1 MVTNFNLKLA
11 NLTLDWFCKDE
22 ATLAD
27 PLCLAEVTYP
37 HIISPA
43 LVRENIQCTQSAVSP
58 FRM

>member
-27 PLCLAEVTYP
+27 LLCLADLRTPTLYLQ
-37 HIISPA
+37 H
-43 LVRENIQCTQSAVSP
+43 L
-58 FRM
+58 